1 MPRATR
7 APSRSTPALVP
18 APTAV
23 EVDVAPTD
31 DPLTH
36 ELDGLVYRLD
46 APPRRH
52 GRKSVVAVRVAGE
65 TSGAPLV
72 DRADLFSF
80 RSRRGFAQ
88 LVADVFGRDTGA
100 VLGHLALVLDAA
112 ERATPPQRR
121 PTTLTLTSDRR
132 RIAEELLDAPDL
144 LDRAAGAMDAL
155 GYVGE
160 DATKRL
166 AYLVA
171 TSRLLGKPLSSILLA
186 PSGCGKSELL
196 ETLTR
201 LLPEES
207 VEFLSRLTPQA
218 LYYAGPD
225 HLRHKVVVVD
235 EHAGATEADYAIRT
249 LQSKGLLRLA
259 APASGKTT
267 EPITVHGPITLM
279 SGTTSS
285 DLNPENLS
293 RCLELALDD
302 GPAQTRRV
310 QEAQAA
316 AWAGART
323 RRVDAQAWQ
332 DAQRLLAEDAPAQVV
347 IPYAPKLTFP
357 ARTTGDRRGS
367 AKLLGLVAAHALLFA
382 RQRARDREGR
392 IVATQLDYT
401 AVHALVRPALA
412 HALDGLSPRAARAHR
427 WLEDLGAPAD
437 RRQVADALGWVYNTA
452 KKALAELE
460 AQELVRV
467 VEPGP
472 PARYR
477 PIGRTVLGAGAE
489 LTAPDAL

>member
-1 MPRATR
+1 MPRAVR
-7 APSRSTPALVP
+7 PAPPARDAIPAPSVVDL
-18 APTAV
+18 APTH
-23 EVDVAPTD
+23 
-31 DPLTH
+31 DPLVH
-36 ELDGLVYRLD
+36 EIEGLVYRLD

-52 GRKSVVAVRVAGE
+52 GRKSVVTVRVAGE
-65 TSGAPLV
+65 TTGAPLV

-80 RSRRGFAQ
+80 RSRRSFAQ
-88 LVADVFGRDTGA
+88 LVADVFARDVGV
-100 VLGHLALVLDAA
+100 VLGQLALVLDAA
-112 ERATPPQRR
+112 ERAASSERR
-121 PTTLTLTSDRR
+121 PTTVALTAERR
-132 RIAEELLDAPDL
+132 RAAERLLDAHDL
-144 LDRAAGAMDAL
+144 LDGLASAMDVL

-171 TSRLLGKPLSSILLA
+171 TSRLLARPLSSILMA

-225 HLRHKVVVVD
+225 HLRHKVVIVD

-259 APASGKTT
+259 APANGKTA

-302 GPAQTRRV
+302 SPAQTRRV
-310 QEAQAA
+310 QEAQAN
-316 AWAGART
+316 AWTGGRART
-323 RRVDAQAWQ
+323 VDVQAWQ
-332 DAQRLLAEDAPAQVV
+332 DAQRLLADDLPAQVV
-347 IPYAPKLTFP
+347 IPFAPKLSFP
-357 ARTTGDRRGS
+357 ARTTADRRGS
-367 AKLLGLVAAHALLFA
+367 SKLLGLVAAHALLHG

-392 IVATQLDYT
+392 IVATPTDYA
-401 AVHALVRPALA
+401 AVHALVRPVLA
-412 HALDGLSPRAARAHR
+412 QGLDGLSPRAARVYH
-427 WLEDLGAPAD
+427 WLVDLGAPAD
-437 RRQVADALGWVYNTA
+437 RRQVAEAMGWVYNTA
-452 KKALAELE
+452 KKALTELE
-460 AQELVRV
+460 AQELARV

-472 PARYR
+472 PSRYR
-477 PIGRTVLGAGAE
+477 TIGRTVLGAGAE
-489 LTAPDAL
+489 LTPPAAL